1 MATLHGG
8 GIKGHRGT
16 GAQGHMGPGAVW
28 CGTWRMRLF
37 SSFASA
43 DVSGWTLVVTLPA
56 AVIIRSRRDCA
67 RGLGGL
73 DVSGQGPLPGR
84 LTHNIYNTNLEF
96 IGAGEGLFRG
106 LFKGLFRGYL
116 GGGADRGPDRGL
128 DGCPHNAHL
137 EFVDALVREH
147 AGVAC
152 LRLARVQGLSFKRR
166 RQAGGPGGGP
176 AGRPVMGPHGGDRD
190 ILIEGLGFLLACL
203 IEGLGFLLACLDV
216 SGKCENK
223 RECKKFPS
231 SFRSN
236 P

>member
-1 MATLHGG
+1 MHLSVTCRPASRAGYAGGRVGWGGVGCAGGMVRSVLVAGGQRPCGGRHGAGEGDGMATLHGG

-67 RGLGGL
+67 RGLEGL

-96 IGAGEGLFRG
+96 IGAGCGLFCSICKYLCGTTFWLYGGRTTG
-106 LFKGLFRGYL
+106 IRFIGYFQVC
-116 GGGADRGPDRGL
+116 GT
-128 DGCPHNAHL
+128 
-137 EFVDALVREH
+137 
-147 AGVAC
+147 
-152 LRLARVQGLSFKRR
+152 
-166 RQAGGPGGGP
+166 
-176 AGRPVMGPHGGDRD
+176 
-190 ILIEGLGFLLACL
+190 
-203 IEGLGFLLACLDV
+203 
-216 SGKCENK
+216 
-223 RECKKFPS
+223 
-231 SFRSN
+231 
-236 P
+236 